1 MGDIRAFMQPP
12 VMEETQEIVISKRF
26 NGADGKPVPFII
38 RAIDQATNDKLLAQA
53 TKKKKRDGQ
62 VLQELDNEKYGKL
75 LVSACVVEPDFKNS
89 DLCAYYKTVNPL
101 DVPGRMLS
109 VGEYSKLDKA
119 IKDMNGVVTSEDE
132 IEELEE
138 EAKK

>member
-12 VMEETQEIVISKRF
+12 VMEETQEIVVSKRF
-26 NGADGKPVPFII
+26 RGADGEPAPFII

-53 TKKKKRDGQ
+53 TKKKKLNGQ

-109 VGEYSKLDKA
+109 VGEYSKLVKA
-119 IKDMNGVVTSEDE
+119 IKDMNGIVTSEDE
-132 IEELEE
+132 IEELEG